1 MRPMIRT
8 AFFAFIMAVLLVPVA
23 PVAAQLDPLDPRF
36 DIADAQ
42 LVRDTVTDALYVR
55 IVPKQPWVAGPPLDP
70 YSSYVEVIVEQD
82 EEASSL
88 SWSEFDGT
96 ASVGGGGPGGE
107 FTPTIYLLKDGS
119 LLISL
124 PITPQ
129 PGEEFWV
136 NIETMIAPT
145 STDAGG
151 GSTWGRR
158 LTVEDATSMDV
169 LFGSNYP
176 VLDLGSGEEMA
187 PPVTSTTVATTSA
200 PITTVVTEAKVA
212 PSTAA
217 APATTA
223 VTETGRGGFPAVPA
237 AFVLLLMLAAL
248 AAVMMRRRS
257 VSGMDRQ
264 PTPDEENE
272 RTLRMLGLDGNSAIL
287 ETSAQKTPPP
297 PPPPPPQREDTLPD
311 DGVNYPGDGI
321 DYPGDGVLPGD
332 GRLPDDA
339 APGGSGRE
347 EDGAQKTQLED
358 DALLPNFR
366 PTGIYIP
373 VGDLRT
379 ELQVDRECADDE
391 KALQELGRKLEKMFG
406 EELAKDK
413 KKLKELRDFVERMV
427 QHKVV
432 ERERR
437 IKETREEFGTP
448 VDRQPADDEKKKET
462 GTGTPVGDTTSP
474 GTSGEQ
480 KVPSESPVES
490 DSLLPN
496 FRPTGIY
503 ILSDDLKAE
512 LAANARMEK
521 LRSKMDKEM
530 KDLDRNLEASIRQE
544 LAEDEK
550 MLRELGRKLEG
561 ILGQKLAG
569 DDKKPRELHYLVE
582 RMVQRKVAERDRS
595 RTRIRKK
602 AAEEEKRREE
612 ANRKAAE
619 DEKKPPDD
627 DGFVEIEL

>member
-8 AFFAFIMAVLLVPVA
+8 MSFALIMATLLVPVA
-23 PVAAQLDPLDPRF
+23 PAAAQLDPLDPRF

-42 LVRDTVTDALYVR
+42 LVRDTVTDALYVH

-82 EEASSL
+82 EAASSL
-88 SWSEFDGT
+88 AWSEFDGT
-96 ASVGGGGPGGE
+96 TSVSGSGPGGE
-107 FTPTIYLLKDGS
+107 FTPTIYLLQDGS

-124 PITPQ
+124 PITPR
-129 PGEEFWV
+129 PGDEFWV

-145 STDAGG
+145 SADAGG

-158 LTVEDATSMDV
+158 LTLEDATSMDV

-176 VLDLGSGEEMA
+176 VLNLGSGEEVA
-187 PPVTSTTVATTSA
+187 PPVTSKTVVTTSTPVTA
-200 PITTVVTEAKVA
+200 VVTEARPA
-212 PSTAA
+212 PSAAA
-217 APATTA
+217 APTTGT
-223 VTETGRGGFPAVPA
+223 VTETGRGRFPAVPA
-237 AFVLLLMLAAL
+237 AFVLLVMLAAF

-257 VSGMDRQ
+257 VSRMDRQ

-272 RTLRMLGLDGNSAIL
+272 RTLRLFGLEGNSATL
-287 ETSAQKTPPP
+287 ETSVTQKTPPSP
-297 PPPPPPQREDTLPD
+297 PSQREDALPC
-311 DGVNYPGDGI
+311 DGI
-321 DYPGDGVLPGD
+321 DYPGEDALPGD
-332 GRLPDDA
+332 GRLPDDV
-339 APGGSGRE
+339 APAGSGRE
-347 EDGAQKTQLED
+347 EDGSQKTQLEE

-366 PTGIYIP
+366 PGAGMYVPT
-373 VGDLRT
+373 GDLKT

-391 KALQELGRKLEKMFG
+391 KALQELGRKLEEMFG

-427 QHKVV
+427 HHKVV

-437 IKETREEFGTP
+437 IKEIREEFGTP
-448 VDRQPADDEKKKET
+448 ADRQPAEDEKKKGT
-462 GTGTPVGDTTSP
+462 GTGNHVGDTASP
-474 GTSGEQ
+474 ETSGEQ
-480 KVPSESPVES
+480 KVPSGPQAES
-490 DSLLPN
+490 DPLLPN

-503 ILSDDLKAE
+503 ILSDDLKAD
-512 LAANARMEK
+512 LAADARMEK
-521 LRSKMDKEM
+521 LRSEMDEEM
-530 KDLDRNLEASIRQE
+530 KDLDRNLEASIHQE

-550 MLRELGRKLEG
+550 MLRELGRELER

-569 DDKKPRELHYLVE
+569 DDKKPRELHNLVE

-595 RTRIRKK
+595 RTRIREK
-602 AAEEEKRREE
+602 AAEDDKRREE
-612 ANRKAAE
+612 ANRNAAK